1 MNAINAIRYAE
12 SITPRW
18 IRLAVSDEP
27 NRWANDWATWQHQ
40 HLFVVHAT
48 DELGVRGISMDMRVK
63 PGAASQGY
71 GPVACGYAV
80 PYNPLRPLRALENA
94 EHVQKVVQKIA
105 SGSKHLNPCIVE
117 VMMFVKRKNC
127 DAPANHNVARN
138 SLIAVKWPR
147 AHLKVWTFPSEL
159 MTPTG
164 FWIDLDKLPR

>member
-1 MNAINAIRYAE
+1 MHINAINAIRYAE

-48 DELGVRGISMDMRVK
+48 DELGIRGISMDMRVK

-80 PYNPLRPLRALENA
+80 PYNPLRPLWALEMRSTCRRWFRRSRVDPNTSTL
-94 EHVQKVVQKIA
+94 V
-105 SGSKHLNPCIVE
+105 
-117 VMMFVKRKNC
+117 
-127 DAPANHNVARN
+127 
-138 SLIAVKWPR
+138 
-147 AHLKVWTFPSEL
+147 
-159 MTPTG
+159 
-164 FWIDLDKLPR
+164 